1 MIDFLPTLVS
11 VEGVLNK
18 IISIFNTELFR
29 YGGTS
34 LSIGLIIVTLVRWFF
49 PKNKIIAYQERTISE
64 LEYMNKQL
72 QTKANEQEAR
82 IQTLEMKMKVIMET
96 TTNRKIREVKNIN
109 ITPEKVHDLK
119 ANATKEL
126 KKVKVKVVKDGKNQE
141 TK

>member
-1 MIDFLPTLVS
+1 MIDFLPTLIS

-34 LSIGLIIVTLVRWFF
+34 LSIGLIAVTLVRWFV

-96 TTNRKIREVKNIN
+96 TTNKKIRAAKNIN
-109 ITPEKVHDLK
+109 INPEHVQDLK
-119 ANATKEL
+119 VNATKEL

-141 TK
+141 TR